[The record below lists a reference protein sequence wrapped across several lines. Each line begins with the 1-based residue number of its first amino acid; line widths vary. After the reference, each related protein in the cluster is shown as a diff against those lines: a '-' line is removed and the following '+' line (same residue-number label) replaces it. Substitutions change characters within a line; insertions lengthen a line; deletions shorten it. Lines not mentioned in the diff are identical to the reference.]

1 MNPTMADAQL
11 SRQELQALK
20 NRRAGLFIFQAS
32 WIMAFICLIIVNLW
46 MRGRFATWPPPGV
59 EQLEPILP
67 TALTALL
74 IVSSFSARRG
84 VRAIKADDRAG
95 FVRSW
100 RVTLLLAAVF
110 VAGMAFEWVNV
121 PFSGQYSN
129 VFRLMVGFHAVHAI
143 AIAVY
148 MWRVYRQADQ
158 YGALNFWPVEG
169 GASLWYFVT
178 VAWML
183 FYAVLY
189 LI

>member
-1 MNPTMADAQL
+1 MAEAQL
-11 SRQELQALK
+11 SRQELQALR
-20 NRRAGLFIFQAS
+20 NRRAGLAIFQAS
-32 WIMAFICLIIVNLW
+32 WILVFICLIVVNLW
-46 MRGRFATWPPPGV
+46 MRGLSTAWPPPGV
-59 EQLEPILP
+59 QPLSALLP
-67 TALTALL
+67 TALTAML
-74 IVSSFSARRG
+74 IISSFTARRG
-84 VRAIKADDRAG
+84 LRAIKADNHAG

-100 RVTLLLAAVF
+100 GITLLLAVVF
-110 VAGMAFEWVNV
+110 VVGMIFEWVNV

-143 AIAVY
+143 AIAIY
-148 MWRVYRQADQ
+148 MWRVFRQADE